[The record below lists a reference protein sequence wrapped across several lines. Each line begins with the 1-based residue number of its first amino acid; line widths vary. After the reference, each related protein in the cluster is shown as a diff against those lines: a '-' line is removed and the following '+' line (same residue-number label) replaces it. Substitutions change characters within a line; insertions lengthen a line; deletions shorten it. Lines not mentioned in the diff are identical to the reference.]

1 MLKCSIRIHFIIIVS
16 KESPKIKISHLLTI
30 LDANMMF
37 ISNLGWISVQLEGF
51 VGTFE
56 VSVQEKA
63 SISILSRKKYRLAT
77 LTDKYLDLQIFPFSI
92 QDPMSILTNVCMTQC
107 PYDQRSIQDL
117 KSIQHLISQQDPM
130 SIWPNVCINQCLSK
144 TRCPSTTQCP
154 SKTQCPSDPM
164 SIQEPKS
171 IHINVYP
178 TQICNISVLQ
188 ETDQQTYSH
197 CPLLEMLSHLKIK
210 YGSIAVIWKGKD
222 EDIL

>member
-1 MLKCSIRIHFIIIVS
+1 M
-16 KESPKIKISHLLTI
+16 TI

-130 SIWPNVCINQCLSK
+130 SIYQMSVLTNVYPRPDVHPRPNVHLTQCLSK
-144 TRCPSTTQCP
+144 NQSPFIL
-154 SKTQCPSDPM
+154 M
-164 SIQEPKS
+164 SIQPKS
-171 IHINVYP
+171 AI
-178 TQICNISVLQ
+178 LQ
-188 ETDQQTYSH
+188 FYKRLTNRHTVIAH
-197 CPLLEMLSHLKIK
+197 C
-210 YGSIAVIWKGKD
+210 
-222 EDIL
+222 